1 MSSSQIFSKDTVIKT
16 DHLVIG
22 TGIAGLMLALK
33 LARQGNVLV
42 IAKGSLEDNNTWMA
56 QGGIASVLDDA
67 DSFEDH
73 VRDTMEAGAGLCHH
87 GIVRMVVENGPRLIR
102 ELIDIGVKFTRN
114 ADAYHLTREGGH
126 SHRRVIH
133 ADDLTGKEVLSALIR
148 ACREQPSIRIIENQK
163 AVDLLTSDKFG
174 SAGPASFDPPRC
186 YGAYVMDRASRVV
199 YQVRAGRTYLCTGGH
214 GKVYLYTSN
223 PDSATGD
230 GLAMGWRAG
239 CRVANLE
246 FMQFH
251 PTCLFHPK
259 AKTFLISEA
268 VRGEGGVLKDASGRA
283 FMDAYHPLGSLAP
296 RDIVSRA
303 IDSELKRSGASNVF
317 LDTRHLGEEKLR
329 RLFPNIYQTCLQHGI
344 DMARDMVPVVPAAH
358 YSCGG
363 IIVDDAGRTNIAGLY
378 ALGEVACSGLHGANR
393 LASNSLLEALVYA
406 DRVATDVELDV
417 ESGESIA
424 AAFDIDIPG
433 WDSGTAAPPDE
444 LVVLSHTWDEIRR
457 LMWNYVG
464 IVRSEKRLSRA
475 LSRIAAIRAELDD
488 YYWNYELT
496 EQVLEVR
503 NLALVA
509 WLTVRCAI
517 SRKESRGIH
526 FTIDYPDT
534 QPGTVLASGVTSA
547 GRDTILSSGS

>member
-1 MSSSQIFSKDTVIKT
+1 MINGSDIET

-33 LARQGNVLV
+33 LARHGRVLV

-56 QGGIASVLDDA
+56 QGGIASVLGGS

-73 VRDTMEAGAGLCHH
+73 VRDTTVAGAGLCHP

-102 ELIDIGVKFTRN
+102 ELIDIGVKFTRTEGS
-114 ADAYHLTREGGH
+114 DDSSYHLTREGGH

-133 ADDLTGKEVLSALIR
+133 ADDLTGKEVLTALIR

-174 SAGPASFDPPRC
+174 SSGPASFGAPRC
-186 YGAYVMDRASRVV
+186 YGAFVMDRKSRIV

-214 GKVYLYTSN
+214 GRVYLYTSN

-251 PTCLFHPK
+251 PTCLYHPK

-268 VRGEGGVLKDASGRA
+268 VRGEGGILKDASGRS
-283 FMDAYHPLGSLAP
+283 FMESYHPLGSLAP
-296 RDIVSRA
+296 RDVVSRA
-303 IDSELKRSGASNVF
+303 IDAELKKSGATNVF
-317 LDTRHLGEEKLR
+317 LDIRHVDEERLR
-329 RLFPNIYQTCLQHGI
+329 KLFPNIYQTCLQFGI
-344 DMARDMVPVVPAAH
+344 DMARDLIPVVPAAH

-363 IIVDDAGRTNIAGLY
+363 ILVDDAGRTSIDGLY

-406 DRVATDVELDV
+406 DRVATDVALTHQSE
-417 ESGESIA
+417 EEFSSTIA
-424 AAFDIDIPG
+424 AQVRIPA
-433 WDSGTAAPPDE
+433 WDSGTAVPPDE

-475 LSRIAAIRAELDD
+475 LSRISAIRTELDE

-496 EQVLEVR
+496 EQLIEVR
-503 NLALVA
+503 NLAVVA

-526 FTIDYPDT
+526 YTIDHPRLDDR
-534 QPGTVLASGVTSA
+534 LA
-547 GRDTILSSGS
+547 GRDTIVSSGS